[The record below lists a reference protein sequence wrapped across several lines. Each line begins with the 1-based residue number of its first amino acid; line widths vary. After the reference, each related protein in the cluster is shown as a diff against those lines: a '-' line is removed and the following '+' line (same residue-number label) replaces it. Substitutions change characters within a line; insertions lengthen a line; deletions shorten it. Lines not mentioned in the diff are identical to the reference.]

1 MDWETSAAMNWLGG
15 ADHRRRPRGKI
26 LAMRKRRAQIAGSE
40 SFYATRRS
48 CCGGR
53 GVGGAAERPNH
64 GKAEEAGA
72 ADARGRRR

>member
-1 MDWETSAAMNWLGG
+1 MKVEKGLRWIGKR
-15 ADHRRRPRGKI
+15 RRRPRGKI

-40 SFYATRRS
+40 SFYAMRRS

-64 GKAEEAGA
+64 GKAEEADA